1 MDFLTDQDS
10 QLDNSFAMFNSEE
23 NLNDPFFIE
32 SSLNNFSDFE
42 NSLQTNP
49 VLEYANFESNNDSA
63 FELFQE
69 LTNPTT
75 ANSELEQESK
85 SLNNN
90 NNNDSNT
97 IIKNKNKNENEN
109 ENENGCTKTQK
120 QQKQEKQRKKEK
132 QQKQTNN
139 LKKDEETTKKDA
151 AVGKQKTTKKTNKFT
166 IQKKIKK
173 PINHRKRRYR
183 QRSSNKLIVPKD
195 NAYLVETGREVFKL
209 LIGQLWVIVGGAPQ
223 KAISPYSKKFAEQI
237 GQVFEANTSEIAK
250 FQDQL
255 KYLLSN
261 SRRTFTEFV
270 LEILIGVLSLS
281 YLPKAPEVSQRFN
294 SVLKQLSK
302 LNQDTQL
309 NDNRCDE
316 HEQKANELKL
326 ELEKIYEKIFTFQTL
341 MYWFDKRFIDKLS
354 FFFNQEDQ
362 QHFYKSHLLK
372 LGKSK
377 FMLSCFLLT
386 NDLADPNG
394 PAKQYSECINLD
406 FDNNPLNLYCNNRG
420 NKLRIVK
427 KMIVSQRLNCG
438 DHWNSISNDYL
449 SRTNFTEQN
458 ICKQLPFLKIFQN
471 PNLSQCCKPNLSINP
486 KKKRTL
492 ANKGKKTKLD
502 LNLDLF

>member
-1 MDFLTDQDS
+1 MDFLTEYES
-10 QLDNSFAMFNSEE
+10 QLGTNFKMFNLEE
-23 NLNDPFFIE
+23 NSNDPFFIE
-32 SSLNNFSDFE
+32 TSFNNFSDFE

-49 VLEYANFESNNDSA
+49 VLEFTNFQSNSDSA

-69 LTNPTT
+69 HPNPTTTNSTT
-75 ANSELEQESK
+75 ANSELEQEPK
-85 SLNNN
+85 SLSN
-90 NNNDSNT
+90 SNT
-97 IIKNKNKNENEN
+97 IIKNENEN
-109 ENENGCTKTQK
+109 ENENEKEKYDPKT
-120 QQKQEKQRKKEK
+120 QKQEKQ
-132 QQKQTNN
+132 QKQRNN
-139 LKKDEETTKKDA
+139 LKKVEQIPNQDTQPT
-151 AVGKQKTTKKTNKFT
+151 QKTTTKNNKFT

-183 QRSSNKLIVPKD
+183 QRNRNQLSIPKD
-195 NAYLVETGREVFKL
+195 NTYLVETGREVFKL

-237 GQVFEANTSEIAK
+237 GQVFGANTSEIAK

-270 LEILIGVLSLS
+270 LEIMVGVLSLS
-281 YLPKAPEVSQRFN
+281 YLPNAPEISLRFD

-302 LNQDTQL
+302 LNQNTGL
-309 NDNRCDE
+309 KDNRGVIDE
-316 HEQKANELKL
+316 LKTNELKL

-377 FMLSCFLLT
+377 FMLSCLLLT

-394 PAKQYSECINLD
+394 PARQYSECVNLD

-427 KMIVSQRLNCG
+427 KMIVSHNLNCG
-438 DHWNSISNDYL
+438 NYWNSISNDYI
-449 SRTNFTEQN
+449 SRTTFTEQN
-458 ICKQLPFLKIFQN
+458 ICKQLPFKKIFQN
-471 PNLSQCCKPNLSINP
+471 PNLSQCCKPNLSLNP

-492 ANKGKKTKLD
+492 ANKEKKTKL
-502 LNLDLF
+502 NMKLDWF